1 MVVLFNIC
9 PILEIGVVWLLAPEI
24 PVGLVTV
31 QVYVVPA
38 GKIKVGALFAKGTV
52 KAVPL
57 QVLAVWFGINGFGL
71 TVTVIVKFEP
81 IQFPVSPEVGVTV

>member
-1 MVVLFNIC
+1 MVALFNIC

-38 GKIKVGALFAKGTV
+38 GKIKVGALFVKGTV

-57 QVLAVWFGINGFGL
+57 QVIAVWFGINGFGL
-71 TVTVIVKFEP
+71 TLIVALKVFV
-81 IQFPVSPEVGVTV
+81 QVFGLVPEEAIIL